1 MTEQE
6 LLAQL
11 DEQNRIIREQRSHMV
26 LLEEKLRNLDDMYCL
41 KVLRAKRYS
50 IKLEL
55 LKKEIERLR
64 EIQEEQDLI
73 KELREKYKP
82 VTK

>member
-26 LLEEKLRNLDDMYCL
+26 LLEERLSEKIN
-41 KVLRAKRYS
+41 S
-50 IKLEL
+50 LEID
-55 LKKEIERLR
+55 IERLR
-64 EIQEEQDLI
+64 KINRESDLI
-73 KELREKYKP
+73 KELREKHKP